1 MENLQALYKR
11 TCSIESAQVTEDI
24 DEAVELGTLLDKLSV
39 ITIFG
44 RCTTLCKT
52 CSSDK
57 SSYPWYDIDF
67 LKQNEVYFH
76 IGYAILIDFSRFH
89 NIKFEKTVS

>member
-44 RCTTLCKT
+44 QCTTLCKT

-57 SSYPWYDIDF
+57 SSYPRYDNDIHF
-67 LKQNEVYFH
+67 LEQNEVYFH
-76 IGYAILIDFSRFH
+76 VCYAI
-89 NIKFEKTVS
+89 